1 MARLKIAAA
10 QMNIVFERSDINCET
25 LKSAAREA
33 AENDVDVLILP
44 ETFSL
49 GFTMNSALAIKD
61 EATTLRVLRDTAR
74 RHEIYL
80 IAGMHRCLSDGRPAN
95 VAVVV
100 NRAGQLV
107 HQYVK
112 THGFSLMDE
121 PLHFACG
128 DGTDVFAVE
137 GVSMALGICY
147 DIRFPE
153 LFRPLA
159 SRAHVLVIIA
169 SWPSSRQMHWD
180 TLLRARA
187 IENQAYVIG
196 VNRVGEMGEIVYDGG
211 SAVILP
217 QGEVG
222 GRLASEAG
230 LLVHDVDTE
239 VVQKVRASLPFL
251 KDIKLIEQAQRP
263 EKPDKM
269 Q

>member
-10 QMNIVFERSDINCET
+10 QMDIVFERSDINCET
-25 LKSAAREA
+25 MKSAARKA
-33 AENDVDVLILP
+33 ADNGVDVLILP

-49 GFTMNSALAIKD
+49 GFTMNSALALKD
-61 EATTLRVLRDTAR
+61 EKETLRVLEETAR
-74 RHEIYL
+74 RHEIFL
-80 IAGMHRCLSDGRPAN
+80 IAGMHRRLSDGRPAN

-100 NRAGQLV
+100 NRAGKLV

-112 THGFSLMDE
+112 THGFSLMNE

-128 DGTDVFAVE
+128 DGTDVFDIE

-153 LFRPLA
+153 LFRPVA

-169 SWPSSRQMHWD
+169 SWPGSRQLHWD

-196 VNRVGEMGEIVYDGG
+196 VNRVGAMGEIVYDGG
-211 SAVILP
+211 TAIILP
-217 QGEVG
+217 QGEVN
-222 GRLASEAG
+222 GRLDREAG
-230 LLVHDVDTE
+230 QLVHDVDTE
-239 VVQKVRASLPFL
+239 VVQRVRASLPFL
-251 KDIKLIEQAQRP
+251 KDIKLIEP
-263 EKPDKM
+263 VYPSGKS
-269 Q
+269 